1 MKNNRDTITLSELET
16 LIKEAVSKTDDL
28 SVVPAKYLIQDI
40 IVLNLASFAD
50 SIDYIKNLVFGINKE
65 TERLQNFIIKID
77 TILEINGFYKTF
89 NYDLKDNISKSIFSI
104 KSDETK
110 FIIKYLRL
118 FYAIRFFPES
128 FIQNLTRDNED
139 E

>member
-1 MKNNRDTITLSELET
+1 MKNNTNQISLSDLDL

-28 SVVPAKYLIQDI
+28 SVNPAKYLIQDI

-50 SIDYIKNLVFGINKE
+50 STEYIRKLVFGVNKE

-77 TILEINGFYKTF
+77 IILEINGFYKTF
-89 NYDLKDNISKSIFSI
+89 TYDLKDSLSKSIFSI

-139 E
+139 D

>member
-1 MKNNRDTITLSELET
+1 MKNNTNQISLSDLDL

-28 SVVPAKYLIQDI
+28 SVNPAKYLIQDI

-50 SIDYIKNLVFGINKE
+50 STEYIRKLVFGVNKE

-89 NYDLKDNISKSIFSI
+89 TYDLKDSLSKSIFSI

-139 E
+139 A